1 MEDMLEV
8 WVTDNG
14 LGIPARDLGRVFDS
28 FFRVS
33 STQNYPGT
41 GLGLAIC
48 GRTVE
53 RHGGRIS
60 VRNGPD
66 GHGTTM
72 IFSLPHPPLGP
83 LVECDQPGRV
93 PVSATP

>member
-28 FFRVS
+28 FFRVA
-33 STQNYPGT
+33 STQSYPGT

-60 VRNGPD
+60 ARNGPD
-66 GHGTTM
+66 GTA
-72 IFSLPHPPLGP
+72 P
-83 LVECDQPGRV
+83 R
-93 PVSATP
+93 